1 MFTLINPKEIV
12 YASTKIDNKDMQT
25 CEFYCINSGCAA
37 YVFLA
42 ILPYSRVISQVSDPL
57 GEAYE
62 MRRLSQEAVIHHES

>member
-1 MFTLINPKEIV
+1 MYTPLLKLIIKICRPAN
-12 YASTKIDNKDMQT
+12 STA
-25 CEFYCINSGCAA
+25 YSGCAA

-62 MRRLSQEAVIHHES
+62 MRRLSQEAVIHHESEM